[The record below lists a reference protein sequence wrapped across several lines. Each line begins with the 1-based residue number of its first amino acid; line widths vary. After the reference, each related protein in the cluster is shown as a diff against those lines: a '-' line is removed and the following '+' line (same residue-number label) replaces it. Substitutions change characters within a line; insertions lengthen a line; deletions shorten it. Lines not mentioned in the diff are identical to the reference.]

1 MLNRRNLRIKVMQ
14 SLFSLHQCKEANY
27 LLCLDLIKERFLPD
41 LNSMEVQDK
50 GLLKDLTNQALKE
63 FEHRFEGG
71 KPNPIAEERIA
82 KVLAECQSQYDVQT
96 RKDTSFLLKQLVLD
110 VEKIYDI
117 YIAVLNLA
125 VAFGRA
131 ASSDKRIDH
140 QLFLD
145 NEWIKALSKSDILAL
160 EGKKRNRDW
169 STKFDL
175 IRTWFKEG
183 VRTDAEY
190 LAYFDKSDVT
200 IEEQKKF
207 INHFFRKIILGKKTV
222 INSYL
227 EEEVLHWTEDKE
239 IVRGMVD
246 KTVKSFHPESQDE
259 IQLHTLSV
267 NWEDD
272 RQFIET
278 LFTKA
283 NELSADHKELIAQN
297 TRNWEVE
304 RLPLTDRIILEMA
317 IVELINFPSIP
328 VKVTI
333 NEYIELTKQYSTP
346 KSPQFINGIL
356 DVIAKALQKRGE
368 LKKSGRG
375 LIDNK

>member
-1 MLNRRNLRIKVMQ
+1 MQ

-27 LLCLDLIKERFLPD
+27 LLCTDLIKERFLPD
-41 LNSMEVQDK
+41 LNSMEIQDK
-50 GLLKDLTNQALKE
+50 VLLKDLTNQALTE
-63 FEHRFEGG
+63 FEHRFEGEA
-71 KPNPIAEERIA
+71 PNPISEERIT
-82 KVLAECQSQYDVQT
+82 KVLAECEAQYNNQT
-96 RKDTSFLLKQLVLD
+96 RKDTLFLQKQLVLD

-125 VAFGRA
+125 VAFAKA
-131 ASSDKRIDH
+131 AAGDKRINH

-145 NEWIKALSKSDILAL
+145 NEWIKAFSKSDVLEL

-175 IRTWFKEG
+175 IRTWFKEV
-183 VRTDAEY
+183 VRADAEY
-190 LAYFDKSDVT
+190 LAYFDKTDAS

-222 INSYL
+222 INSFF
-227 EEEVLHWTEDKE
+227 EEELLHWTEDKE

-246 KTVKSFHPESQDE
+246 KTVKSFHPESQAE
-259 IQLHTLSV
+259 IQLHTLSLD
-267 NWEDD
+267 WEDD

-283 NELSADHKELIAQN
+283 ENLSVEHKELIAQN

-333 NEYIELTKQYSTP
+333 NEYIELTKLYSTP

-356 DVIAKALQKRGE
+356 DVIAKELQKRGE

>member
-1 MLNRRNLRIKVMQ
+1 
-14 SLFSLHQCKEANY
+14 
-27 LLCLDLIKERFLPD
+27 
-41 LNSMEVQDK
+41 MEVQDK
-50 GLLKDLTNQALKE
+50 GLLKDLTNQGLKE

-71 KPNPIAEERIA
+71 KPNPIDNERINS
-82 KVLAECQSQYDVQT
+82 VLAECQAQFDVQT
-96 RKDTSFLLKQLVLD
+96 KKDTSFLLKQLVLD

-125 VAFGRA
+125 VAFARA
-131 ASSDKRIDH
+131 AEGDKRINH
-140 QLFLD
+140 QLFLE
-145 NEWIKALSKSDILAL
+145 NEWIKAFKKSDLLEL

-169 STKFDL
+169 STKFDV
-175 IRTWFKEG
+175 IRTWFKEA

-190 LAYFDKSDVT
+190 LVYFDKADIT
-200 IEEQKKF
+200 IEDQKKF
-207 INHFFRKIILGKKTV
+207 INHFFRKIILGKKSI
-222 INSYL
+222 INSYF
-227 EEEVLHWTEDKE
+227 EEELLHWTEDKE

-246 KTVKSFHPESQDE
+246 KTVKSFHPESQED
-259 IQLHTLSV
+259 IQLHTLSL

-272 RQFIET
+272 RQFIEI
-278 LFTKA
+278 LFNKA
-283 NELSADHKELIAQN
+283 NELSPAHKELIAQN

-356 DVIAKALQKRGE
+356 DVIAKALQNSGE

>member
-1 MLNRRNLRIKVMQ
+1 MQ

-50 GLLKDLTNQALKE
+50 GLLKDLSNQALTE

-71 KPNPIAEERIA
+71 IPNTIDNERIS
-82 KVLAECQSQYDVQT
+82 KVLAECQAQYDLQT
-96 RKDTSFLLKQLVLD
+96 RKDTSFLSKQLVLN
-110 VEKIYDI
+110 VEKIYDV
-117 YIAVLNLA
+117 YIGVLNLA
-125 VAFGRA
+125 VAFSKA
-131 ASSDKRIDH
+131 AASDKRINH
-140 QLFLD
+140 QLFLE
-145 NEWIKALSKSDILAL
+145 NEWIKAFSKSEALAA

-169 STKFDL
+169 SGQFDVV
-175 IRTWFKEG
+175 RTWFKEI
-183 VRTDAEY
+183 VRTDVEY
-190 LAYFDKSDVT
+190 LAYFDKTAISFED
-200 IEEQKKF
+200 QKKF
-207 INHFFRKIILGKKTV
+207 INHLFRKIILGKKAV
-222 INSYL
+222 INSYF
-227 EEEVLHWTEDKE
+227 EEDILHWAEDKE

-246 KTVKSFHPESQDE
+246 KTVKTFKPEAQTD
-259 IQLHTLSV
+259 IQLHTLSID
-267 NWEDD
+267 WEDD

-278 LFTKA
+278 LFNKA
-283 NELSADHKELIAQN
+283 TNLSDAHKELIAQN

-317 IVELINFPSIP
+317 IVELLNFPSIP

-356 DVIAKALQKRGE
+356 DVIAKALQNSGE

>member
-1 MLNRRNLRIKVMQ
+1 
-14 SLFSLHQCKEANY
+14 
-27 LLCLDLIKERFLPD
+27 
-41 LNSMEVQDK
+41 MEVQDK
-50 GLLKDLTNQALKE
+50 GLLKDLTQQTLKE

-71 KPNPIAEERIA
+71 VHNPIVDERIST
-82 KVLAECQSQYDVQT
+82 VLSESYQQYDQHT

-125 VAFGRA
+125 VAFAKA
-131 ASSDKRIDH
+131 AAGDKRINH
-140 QLFLD
+140 KLFIE
-145 NEWIKALSKSDILAL
+145 NAWIQAFTKSDTLEL

-169 STKFDL
+169 STKFDV
-175 IRTWFKEG
+175 IRTWFKEI

-190 LAYFDKSDVT
+190 LAYFDKTNLSFDD
-200 IEEQKKF
+200 QKKF

-222 INSYL
+222 INSYF

-278 LFTKA
+278 LFTKS
-283 NELSADHKELIAQN
+283 NDLSTDHKDLIARN

-356 DVIAKALQKRGE
+356 DVIAKELQHRGE

>member
-1 MLNRRNLRIKVMQ
+1 LSESYQ
-14 SLFSLHQCKEANY
+14 
-27 LLCLDLIKERFLPD
+27 
-41 LNSMEVQDK
+41 
-50 GLLKDLTNQALKE
+50 
-63 FEHRFEGG
+63 
-71 KPNPIAEERIA
+71 
-82 KVLAECQSQYDVQT
+82 QYDQHT

-125 VAFGRA
+125 VAFAKA
-131 ASSDKRIDH
+131 AAGDKRINH
-140 QLFLD
+140 KLFIE
-145 NEWIKALSKSDILAL
+145 NAWIQAFTKSDTLEL

-169 STKFDL
+169 STKFDV
-175 IRTWFKEG
+175 IRTWFKEI

-190 LAYFDKSDVT
+190 LAYFDKTNLSFDD
-200 IEEQKKF
+200 QKKF

-222 INSYL
+222 INSYF

-278 LFTKA
+278 LFTKS
-283 NELSADHKELIAQN
+283 NDLSTDHKDLIARN

-356 DVIAKALQKRGE
+356 DVIAKELQHRGE

>member
-27 LLCLDLIKERFLPD
+27 FLSLDLIKERFLPD

-50 GLLKDLTNQALKE
+50 VLLKDFTQQALKE

-71 KPNPIAEERIA
+71 KPNPISEERIVS
-82 KVLAECQSQYDVQT
+82 VLAECQTQYDNQT
-96 RKDTSFLLKQLVLD
+96 RKDTLFLLKQLVLD

-125 VAFGRA
+125 VAFARA
-131 ASSDKRIDH
+131 AEGDKRINH
-140 QLFLD
+140 QLFLE
-145 NEWIKALSKSDILAL
+145 NEWIKAFNESDILKS

-175 IRTWFKEG
+175 IRTWFKEA

-190 LAYFDKSDVT
+190 LAYFDKTDAS

-207 INHFFRKIILGKKTV
+207 INHFFRKIILGKKAV
-222 INSYL
+222 INSYF

-246 KTVKSFHPESQDE
+246 KTVKSFHPKEQTG

-278 LFTKA
+278 LFTKS
-283 NELSADHKELIAQN
+283 NELSVEHQELVAQN

-356 DVIAKALQKRGE
+356 DVIAKELQKRGE